1 MTRNRPRWRPWGA
14 GLLALTMT
22 GGVTA
27 AAAPGG
33 TAVPTAAGDPV
44 VVASNDFENG
54 SWEPWT
60 LSGEPTLSVVDVDGT
75 QALKVAGRSADYIG
89 IQTPA
94 GLLEEGT
101 EYTFSVRARLAEG
114 TAGEAGV
121 RFVMKPD
128 YTWIGN
134 TTMTADSWTTVTGT
148 LTAPADGQVYIGTGD
163 LPAGTY
169 TYLLDDLLITAAPDD
184 DGEGWQPTPDPGFV
198 PGGATNPVEA
208 QVTSARGTGD
218 VAALTFDDGPNPGET
233 ADLLDFLAENELTAT
248 FCVIGQNIQ
257 ADGGAEL
264 LRRMVDEGHTLCNH
278 TTSYADMGAW
288 SHEQVEADLKEN
300 LAIIREALGDP
311 DYPVPYFRAPN
322 GSWGVTPEV
331 AVALGMQPLGLGN
344 LIFDW
349 DGNDLSEATLTA
361 NLRTAVVPGAVVLV
375 HDGGGNR
382 AGSIAAVRTVITE
395 RLAEGFTFTLPSG
408 GVVESVA
415 PLDLSFDFE
424 DGLQGW
430 EPRGDADGDPTVSV
444 TDAEAHGGA
453 QAALVS
459 DRTSQGDGI
468 GLDLTGLVETGTTYE
483 ISAWVK
489 MAAGEDTDDIWLS
502 MQRTTAGADAFDTI
516 AQVPGVTSSGWT
528 EVTATVTM
536 PAADSAR
543 LYFETSYNTGGAGD
557 FLVDDVTIR
566 SQDSTGIE
574 ELTPL
579 QDTVPFPM
587 GVAIDR
593 RETLGDSAD
602 LTTRHFNQVTGEN
615 HMKPEAWYDDEGT
628 FRMHPEA
635 EVIMDFAQAEDL
647 DVYGHVLVWHSQTP
661 DWFFQDEAGTP
672 LTTSAADQQVLRDRM
687 RTHIFSIAETMSD
700 EYGLFG
706 SETNPLN
713 AWDVVNEVVSDSGE
727 FADGLRRSE
736 WYRIL
741 GEDFIDLAFEYA
753 DEAFNDEYAAPGTDR
768 PVTLFINDYNT
779 EQSGKQARY
788 YDLVNRLIA
797 RDVPI
802 DGVGHQFHVN
812 LAMPVQALED
822 AIVRFQDIGLVQVV
836 TELDVTTGTPVTQ
849 ALLVEQ
855 GYYYRD
861 AFRVFR
867 EYADDLYSVTVWG
880 LIDTRS
886 WRNDNGAP
894 LLFDGALRA
903 KPAYYGAV
911 DSEELPARQR
921 SAFVFAG
928 DVALDDD
935 AWDAVEWAQLPLHSV
950 QDEALDELAAFQL
963 RWAEDHLTVLA
974 AVTGEADAIEI
985 VVGEE
990 TYVLER
996 DDSAEAAAAAV
1007 AGDGEA
1013 ITDLDDAWLAVVHV
1027 PLDGAE
1033 EGDLLDFDL
1042 RVLVDDGAVGWSSP
1056 GTLAQLTLVEPLSY
1070 LEVAPAEALP
1080 EVDGDVD
1087 DVWESATVVTTDK
1100 QTLLTDGTDAAEA
1113 ATAEVRTLWDENT
1126 LYVLMEVTDDE
1137 LNAEHS
1143 DPWAQD
1149 SVEIYVDAGNY
1160 KNGPY
1165 RYDDTQIRINYENVV
1180 SFGTGD
1186 EAFQAGRVESAT
1198 SVTEDGYIVEVAI
1211 SLLEEGG
1218 LGSFHGLDFQVND
1231 ASSVDG
1237 VATRTSIRNWADPT
1251 GLGYQ
1256 STARWGVGQLVDAA
1270 EEPSTPPTDGPTMEP
1285 PATESPTDG
1294 GPTGGATPP
1303 AGGSDGPARGGL
1315 PVTGVELT
1323 ALLLALL
1330 LVAGGGGLAARR
1342 RVTTG

>member
-1 MTRNRPRWRPWGA
+1 MTRNRPRWRPLGA

-27 AAAPGG
+27 AAAPGD
-33 TAVPTAAGDPV
+33 TPALAAAGDPV
-44 VVASNDFENG
+44 VVASTDFEDG

-60 LSGEPTLSVVDVDGT
+60 LSGEPTLSVVEVDGGGK
-75 QALKVAGRSADYIG
+75 ALQVAGRTADYIG

-101 EYTFSVRARLAEG
+101 EYTFSMRARLAEG
-114 TAGEAGV
+114 TPGEAGV

-134 TTMTADSWTTVTGT
+134 TTMTADAWTTVTGT

-163 LPAGTY
+163 LPEGTY
-169 TYLLDDLLITAAPDD
+169 AYLLDDLLITAAPDGGDD
-184 DGEGWQPTPDPGFV
+184 DGWEPTPDPDFV
-198 PGGATNPVEA
+198 PGGATDPVEA
-208 QVTSARGTGD
+208 QVTTARGTGD

-233 ADLLDFLAENELTAT
+233 ADLLDYLAENDLTAT

-257 ADGGAEL
+257 AEGGAEL

-288 SHEQVEADLKEN
+288 SHEEVEADLKEN
-300 LAIIREALGDP
+300 LAIIRGALDDP
-311 DYPVPYFRAPN
+311 DHPVPYFRAPN

-361 NLRTAVVPGAVVLV
+361 NLRTAVAPGAVVLV
-375 HDGGGNR
+375 HDGGGDRRN
-382 AGSIAAVRTVITE
+382 SIAAVRTVVTE
-395 RLAEGFTFTLPSG
+395 RLAEGFTFALPSG
-408 GVVESVA
+408 GLLDSVA
-415 PLDLSFDFE
+415 PLDLTFDFE

-453 QAALVS
+453 QAALVAG
-459 DRTSQGDGI
+459 RTSQGDGI
-468 GLDLTGLVETGTTYE
+468 GLDLTGRVETGTTYE
-483 ISAWVK
+483 VTAWVK

-502 MQRTTAGADAFDTI
+502 MQRTTDGADAFDTV
-516 AQVPGVTSSGWT
+516 AQVPGVTSSDWT
-528 EVTATVTM
+528 EVTATFTM

-543 LYFETSYNTGGAGD
+543 IYFETSYNTGGDGD

-566 SQDSTGIE
+566 AQDSTGIE
-574 ELTPL
+574 DLTPL
-579 QDTVPFPM
+579 QDTVPFPV

-602 LTTRHFNQVTGEN
+602 LTTRHFTQVTGEN

-635 EVIMDFAQAEDL
+635 AAIMDFAQAEDL

-661 DWFFQDEAGTP
+661 AWFFQDEGGEP
-672 LTTSAADQQVLRDRM
+672 LTTSEADQAVLRERM
-687 RTHIFSIAETMSD
+687 REHIFSIAETMSD

-706 SETNPLN
+706 SATNPLN

-727 FADGLRRSE
+727 FSDGLRRSE

-741 GEDFIDLAFEYA
+741 GEEFIDLAFEYA
-753 DEAFNDEYAAPGTDR
+753 DEAFNDVYAAPGTDR

-779 EQSGKQARY
+779 EQSGKQTRY
-788 YDLVNRLIA
+788 YDLVHRLVD

-822 AIVRFQDIGLVQVV
+822 AIVRFQDTGLVQVV

-867 EYADDLYSVTVWG
+867 EYAEDLYSVTVWG

-894 LLFDGALRA
+894 LLFDGTLTA

-911 DSEELPARQR
+911 DSDELPARQR

-935 AWDAVEWAQLPLHSV
+935 AWDAVEWAQLPLHTV
-950 QDEALDELAAFQL
+950 QDDELEELAAFQL

-974 AVTGEADAIEI
+974 AVTGDADAIEI
-985 VVGEE
+985 VVGEDSY
-990 TYVLER
+990 TVAR
-996 DDSAEAAAAAV
+996 DGS
-1007 AGDGEA
+1007 GDAEA
-1013 ITDLDDAWLAVVHV
+1013 ITEDLDDAWLAVVHV
-1027 PLDGAE
+1027 PLDAAT
-1033 EGDLLDFDL
+1033 EGDLLGFDL
-1042 RVLVDDGAVGWSSP
+1042 RVVGEDGAAGWSSP

-1070 LEVAPAEALP
+1070 LEVAPAEGLP
-1080 EVDGDVD
+1080 AVDGEVE
-1087 DVWESATVVTTDK
+1087 DVWESANVVTTDK
-1100 QTLLTDGTDAAEA
+1100 QTLLAEGTDPDEA
-1113 ATAEVRTLWDENT
+1113 ATADVRTLWDENT

-1165 RYDDTQIRINYENVV
+1165 RYDDTQIRISYENVV

-1186 EAFQAGRVESAT
+1186 EAFQANRVESAT
-1198 SVTEDGYIVEVAI
+1198 SLTEGGYVVEVAI

-1218 LGSFHGLDFQVND
+1218 LGTFHGLDFQVND
-1231 ASSVDG
+1231 ASTVDG

-1270 EEPSTPPTDGPTMEP
+1270 EEPTTPPTEEPTEPPTGSPAPTDGPT
-1285 PATESPTDG
+1285 D
-1294 GPTGGATPP
+1294 GATPQA
-1303 AGGSDGPARGGL
+1303 AGGPDGPGRGGL

-1330 LVAGGGGLAARR
+1330 LVAGGGGLVARR
-1342 RVTTG
+1342 RTTTTG

>member
-1 MTRNRPRWRPWGA
+1 MTRNRPRWRPLGA

-22 GGVTA
+22 GGVA
-27 AAAPGG
+27 ASAAPSQPSP
-33 TAVPTAAGDPV
+33 AAAGDPV
-44 VVASNDFENG
+44 VVVSTDFEDD

-60 LSGEPTLSVVDVDGT
+60 PSGEPTLSVVDDRDGGK
-75 QALKVAGRSADYIG
+75 ALQVAGRSADYIG

-101 EYTFSVRARLAEG
+101 EYTFSMRARLAEG
-114 TAGEAGV
+114 TPGSAGV
-121 RFVMKPD
+121 RFVMKPG

-134 TTMTADSWTTVTGT
+134 TTMTADAWTTVTGT
-148 LTAPADGQVYIGTGD
+148 LTAPADGQVYIGTAD
-163 LPAGTY
+163 LPEGPY
-169 TYLLDDLLITAAPDD
+169 TYLVDDLLITVAPDD
-184 DGEGWQPTPDPGFV
+184 GGEWEPAPDPDFV

-208 QVTSARGTGD
+208 QVTTARGTGD

-233 ADLLDFLAENELTAT
+233 TDLLDFLAENDLTAT

-257 ADGGAEL
+257 AEGGADL
-264 LRRMVDEGHTLCNH
+264 LRRMVAEGHTLCNH

-300 LAIIREALGDP
+300 LAIIREALDDP
-311 DYPVPYFRAPN
+311 DHPVPYFRAPN

-361 NLRTAVVPGAVVLV
+361 NLRAAVTPGAVVLV

-382 AGSIAAVRTVITE
+382 ASSVAAVRTVVTE

-408 GVVESVA
+408 GLLDPVA
-415 PLDLSFDFE
+415 PLDLTFDFE

-430 EPRGDADGDPTVSV
+430 TPRGDADGDPTVSV
-444 TDAEAHGGA
+444 TTAEAHGGA

-468 GLDLTGLVETGTTYE
+468 GLDLTGRVETGVTYE
-483 ISAWVK
+483 VTAWVK
-489 MAAGEDTDDIWLS
+489 MAAGEAPDDIWLS
-502 MQRTTAGADAFDTI
+502 MQRTTAGADAFDTV
-516 AQVPGVTSSGWT
+516 AQVPGVTAAEWT
-528 EVTATVTM
+528 QVTATFTM

-543 LYFETSYNTGGAGD
+543 LYFETSYNTGSDGD

-574 ELTPL
+574 DLTPL
-579 QDTVPFPM
+579 RDTVPFPV

-593 RETLGDSAD
+593 RETLGDSAA
-602 LTTRHFNQVTGEN
+602 LTTRHFDQVTGEN
-615 HMKPEAWYDDEGT
+615 HMKPEAWYDGRT

-635 EVIMDFAQAEDL
+635 AAIMDFAQAEDL

-661 DWFFQDEAGTP
+661 AWFFQDAAGAP

-687 RTHIFSIAETMSD
+687 REHIFSVAETMS
-700 EYGLFG
+700 EQYGLFG

-736 WYRIL
+736 WYRVL
-741 GEDFIDLAFEYA
+741 GEEFIDLAFEYA
-753 DEAFNDEYAAPGTDR
+753 DEAFNDVYAAPGTDR

-779 EQSGKQARY
+779 EQSGKQTRY
-788 YDLVNRLIA
+788 FDLVERLVD
-797 RDVPI
+797 RGVPI

-812 LAMPVQALED
+812 LAVPVQALED
-822 AIVRFQDIGLVQVV
+822 AIVRFQDTGLVQVV

-867 EYADDLYSVTVWG
+867 EYAEDLYSVTVWG

-911 DSEELPARQR
+911 DSEELPPRQR

-935 AWDAVEWAQLPLHSV
+935 AWDAVEWAQLPLHTV

-974 AVTGEADAIEI
+974 AVTGDADAVEI
-985 VVGEE
+985 VVGED
-990 TYVLER
+990 TYTVGR
-996 DDSAEAAAAAV
+996 DGSGDVDAV
-1007 AGDGEA
+1007 TA
-1013 ITDLDDAWLAVVHV
+1013 DLDDAWLAVVHV
-1027 PLDGAE
+1027 PLDGAG
-1033 EGDLLDFDL
+1033 EGDIVGFDL
-1042 RVLVDDGAVGWSSP
+1042 RTVGDDGTVGWSSP

-1070 LEVAPAEALP
+1070 LEVAPAEELP
-1080 EVDGDVD
+1080 DVDGEVD
-1087 DVWESATVVTTDK
+1087 DVWESANVVTTGK
-1100 QTLLTDGTDAAEA
+1100 QTFLSAGTGADEA
-1113 ATAEVRTLWDENT
+1113 ATAQVRTLWDDST

-1165 RYDDTQIRINYENVV
+1165 RYDDTQIRVSYENVV

-1186 EAFQAGRVESAT
+1186 EAFQANRVESAT
-1198 SVTEDGYIVEVAI
+1198 SVTEDGYVVEVAI

-1218 LGSFHGLDFQVND
+1218 LGTFHGLDFQVND
-1231 ASSVDG
+1231 ASTLDG
-1237 VATRTSIRNWADPT
+1237 VATRTAIRNWADPT

-1270 EEPSTPPTDGPTMEP
+1270 EEPTTPPTEEPTEPPTGSPAPTDGPT
-1285 PATESPTDG
+1285 D
-1294 GPTGGATPP
+1294 GATPP
-1303 AGGSDGPARGGL
+1303 AGGSDGPGRGGL

-1323 ALLLALL
+1323 VLLLALL
-1330 LVAGGGGLAARR
+1330 LVAGGGGLVVRR
-1342 RVTTG
+1342 RMTTG

>member
-22 GGVTA
+22 GGVA
-27 AAAPGG
+27 ASAAPG
-33 TAVPTAAGDPV
+33 APSPTAAGDPV
-44 VVASNDFENG
+44 VVVSNDFEND
-54 SWEPWT
+54 SWEPW
-60 LSGEPTLSVVDVDGT
+60 LPSGGPTLSVVDVDGGGK
-75 QALKVAGRSADYIG
+75 ALQVAGRTADYIG
-89 IQTPA
+89 IETPA

-101 EYTFSVRARLAEG
+101 EYTFSMRARLAEG
-114 TAGEAGV
+114 TPGEAGV
-121 RFVMKPD
+121 RFVMKPG
-128 YTWIGN
+128 YTWIGS
-134 TTMTADSWTTVTGT
+134 TTMTADAWTTVTGT
-148 LTAPADGQVYIGTGD
+148 LVAPADGQVYLGTGD
-163 LPAGTY
+163 LPEGTY
-169 TYLLDDLLITAAPDD
+169 TYLVDDLLITAAADD
-184 DGEGWQPTPDPGFV
+184 DGGGGWEPTPDPDFV
-198 PGGATNPVEA
+198 PGGATSPVEA
-208 QVTSARGTGD
+208 QVTTARGTGD

-233 ADLLDFLAENELTAT
+233 ADLLDFLAENDLTAT

-264 LRRMVDEGHTLCNH
+264 LRRMVAEGHTLCNH

-288 SHEQVEADLKEN
+288 SHEEVEADLKEN

-311 DYPVPYFRAPN
+311 DHPVPYFRAPN

-344 LIFDW
+344 LIMDW
-349 DGNDLSEATLTA
+349 DDPTFDRSVEALSAR
-361 NLRTAVVPGAVVLV
+361 LRDAVTPGAVVLV
-375 HDGGGNR
+375 HDGGGDR
-382 AGSIAAVRTVITE
+382 ASSVTAVRTVVTE

-408 GVVESVA
+408 GLLDSVA
-415 PLDLSFDFE
+415 PLDLTFDFE

-430 EPRGDADGDPTVSV
+430 APRGDAEGDPTVSV

-459 DRTSQGDGI
+459 GRTSQGDGI
-468 GLDLTGLVETGTTYE
+468 GYDLTGQVETGTTYE
-483 ISAWVK
+483 VTAWVK

-502 MQRTTAGADAFDTI
+502 MQRTTDGADAFDTL
-516 AQVPGVTSSGWT
+516 AQVPGVTASEWT
-528 EVTATVTM
+528 QVTATVTM

-543 LYFETSYNTGGAGD
+543 IYFETSYNTGGAGD

-566 SQDSTGIE
+566 SQESTGIE
-574 ELTPL
+574 DLTL
-579 QDTVPFPM
+579 LKDTVPFPM

-593 RETLGDSAD
+593 RETLGDSAA

-615 HMKPEAWYDDEGT
+615 HMKPEAWYDDAGD

-635 EVIMDFAQAEDL
+635 AAIMDFAQAEDL

-661 DWFFQDEAGTP
+661 AWFFQDAAVAP

-687 RTHIFSIAETMSD
+687 REHIFSIAETMSH

-706 SETNPLN
+706 SATNPLN

-741 GEDFIDLAFEYA
+741 GEEFIDLAFEYA
-753 DEAFNDEYAAPGTDR
+753 DEAFNDVYAAPGTDR

-779 EQSGKQARY
+779 EQSGKQTRY
-788 YDLVNRLIA
+788 YDLVERLID
-797 RDVPI
+797 RGVPI

-822 AIVRFQDIGLVQVV
+822 AIVRFQDTGLVQVV

-894 LLFDGALRA
+894 LLFDGSLRA

-911 DSEELPARQR
+911 DSEELPPRQR

-935 AWDAVEWAQLPLHSV
+935 AWDAVEWAQLPLHTV

-974 AVTGEADAIEI
+974 AVTGDADAIEI
-985 VVGEE
+985 AVGED
-990 TYVLER
+990 TYTAAR
-996 DDSAEAAAAAV
+996 DGS
-1007 AGDGEA
+1007 GDAEA
-1013 ITDLDDAWLAVVHV
+1013 ITADLDDAWLAVVHV
-1027 PLDGAE
+1027 PLDGAG
-1033 EGDLLDFDL
+1033 EGDLLGFDL
-1042 RVLVDDGAVGWSSP
+1042 RALVDDGAVGWSSP

-1070 LEVAPAEALP
+1070 LEVAPAEELP
-1080 EVDGDVD
+1080 EVDGEVD
-1087 DVWESATVVTTDK
+1087 DVWEQAGVVTTDK
-1100 QTLLTDGTDAAEA
+1100 QTLLTDGTDADEA

-1165 RYDDTQIRINYENVV
+1165 RYDDTQIRVSYENVV

-1186 EAFQAGRVESAT
+1186 EAFQANRVESAT
-1198 SVTEDGYIVEVAI
+1198 SVTEDGYVVEVAI

-1218 LGSFHGLDFQVND
+1218 LGTFHGLDFQVND
-1231 ASSVDG
+1231 ASTVDG

-1270 EEPSTPPTDGPTMEP
+1270 QEPTTPPTEEPTEPPTGSPAPTDGPT
-1285 PATESPTDG
+1285 DG
-1294 GPTGGATPP
+1294 VTPP
-1303 AGGSDGPARGGL
+1303 AAGGPDGPGRGGL

-1330 LVAGGGGLAARR
+1330 LVVGGGGLAARR
-1342 RVTTG
+1342 RMTTTG